1 MENIDDFSI
10 IELLNLLNLKIPVSR
25 SEIISGYNETIK
37 KYSKPNTLKLFENA
51 KKKLIDYLNRNKLE
65 SIFSEEY
72 TLLEDK
78 NVIQKELGY
87 ENIDELTLHSMNP
100 LKRRI
105 QKKTIVI
112 HTKDRQLYVTTKCKN
127 RDAHDDGIIN
137 KFLEDED
144 GSLTLNTDG
153 SLTLNP
159 DIINS
164 DQLNGKVNGLTPD
177 ENNEL
182 IVSHNIPSIPEN
194 ELYANFVTSNTSTLH
209 TIPSFDLK
217 NCQKKHHDKLERC
230 VEGKINTEYNSTYL
244 DVFDDSGNP
253 LKKYCGNTNNNFIKN
268 KRIENTLNFEE
279 FTQIDD
285 EKRQYKENASNFLYD
300 FNFTFN
306 NIIKTT
312 LITICIKK
320 NIINLFAPG
329 KNYYMTVK
337 LYDKDDENVTPVYID
352 ISVCTSLGNDS
363 LEDVLGQ
370 INIQLQ
376 NSDYISADWFEV
388 VKEEDKTYNLTID
401 INTFNAVK
409 FLNKTCSYTTSL
421 AHKLDI
427 LHTEIYQKNDDGA
440 NLENKKIKFPD
451 FLYFLYDDLTNN
463 YHTSYYASTRESS
476 LSSSVL
482 AYVPLEGEFYK
493 LDNRGSDLD
502 VYSRE
507 YFGKVNIEK
516 ARFQLLTP
524 DGDLVNI
531 DQTDFVN
538 NNYYFK
544 LAAECIYD
552 I

>member
-1 MENIDDFSI
+1 MKNIDNFSI

-51 KKKLIDYLNRNKLE
+51 KKKIIDYLDKNKLE
-65 SIFSEEY
+65 TIFSEEY

-78 NVIQKELGY
+78 NVIQREFGY
-87 ENIDELTLHSMNP
+87 ENTDDVVLHSMNP

-127 RDAHDDGIIN
+127 RDANDGIVD

-144 GSLTLNTDG
+144 GSLTLH
-153 SLTLNP
+153 P

-164 DQLNGKVNGLTPD
+164 DQLKGKVNGLTPD

-209 TIPSFDLK
+209 TIPSFNLK
-217 NCQKKHHDKLERC
+217 NCQKKYNNNLERC

-337 LYDKDDENVTPVYID
+337 LYDKGDPNGTYVDID

-363 LEDVLGQ
+363 LEDVLDQ
-370 INIQLQ
+370 INSQLH
-376 NSDYISADWFEV
+376 NSDYISTDWFEV
-388 VKEEDKTYNLTID
+388 VNEEDKTYKLTID

-427 LHTEIYQKNDDGA
+427 LHTEIYDGA
-440 NLENKKIKFPD
+440 NPQNKTIKFPD

-482 AYVPLEGEFYK
+482 AYVPLDGDFYK

-516 ARFQLLTP
+516 ARFQLLSP

-531 DQTDFVN
+531 DQTHFVN

-544 LAAECIYD
+544 LAAECVYD

>member
-51 KKKLIDYLNRNKLE
+51 KKKIIDYLDKNKLE
-65 SIFSEEY
+65 TIFSEEF

-78 NVIQKELGY
+78 NVIQREFGY
-87 ENIDELTLHSMNP
+87 ENTDDVVLHSMNP

-105 QKKTIVI
+105 QKKTIII

-127 RDAHDDGIIN
+127 RKANDDIVD
-137 KFLEDED
+137 KFLEEE
-144 GSLTLNTDG
+144 DG

-159 DIINS
+159 DIINH
-164 DQLNGKVNGLTPD
+164 DQLKGKVNDLTPD

-217 NCQKKHHDKLERC
+217 NCQKKHDDKLERC

-329 KNYYMTVK
+329 KNYYMTVR
-337 LYDKDDENVTPVYID
+337 LYKAQTETYVDID

-363 LEDVLGQ
+363 LEDVLNQ
-370 INIQLQ
+370 INSQLK
-376 NSDYISADWFEV
+376 NTDYISDDWFEDV
-388 VKEEDKTYNLTID
+388 NEEDKTYELTVTIQD
-401 INTFNAVK
+401 TNYNAVK
-409 FLNKTCSYTTSL
+409 FLNNKTCSYTTSL
-421 AHKLDI
+421 AHKLNI
-427 LHTEIYQKNDDGA
+427 LHTKIDNNNSIQNQE
-440 NLENKKIKFPD
+440 IKFPD

-482 AYVPLEGEFYK
+482 AYVPLDGDVYK

-516 ARFQLLTP
+516 ARFQLLSP

-544 LAAECIYD
+544 LSAECVYD

>member
-1 MENIDDFSI
+1 MENIDNFSI
-10 IELLNLLNLKIPVSR
+10 IELLNLLDLKIPVTR
-25 SEIISGYNETIK
+25 SEIITAHNETKK
-37 KYSKPNTLKLFENA
+37 KYSKPKSLILFENA
-51 KKKLIDYLNRNKLE
+51 KKKIIDYLNRNKLE

-72 TLLEDK
+72 TLLEEK
-78 NVIQKELGY
+78 HVIQSELGH
-87 ENIDELTLHSMNP
+87 ENTNDVTLHTMNP

-127 RDAHDDGIIN
+127 RKDDDTIVD
-137 KFLEDED
+137 KFKD
-144 GSLTLNTDG
+144 GSLNTEIYNHDELKG
-153 SLTLNP
+153 RV
-159 DIINS
+159 D
-164 DQLNGKVNGLTPD
+164 DLTPD

-209 TIPSFDLK
+209 TIQSFDLK
-217 NCQKKHHDKLERC
+217 NCQKKYDNKLEKC

-244 DVFDDSGNP
+244 DVFDSSGNP

-268 KRIENTLNFEE
+268 KRIENSLNFEE
-279 FTQIDD
+279 FTQIDH

-300 FNFTFN
+300 FNFTLN

-329 KNYYMTVK
+329 KNYYMTVR
-337 LYDKDDENVTPVYID
+337 LFNQDDDSVNPVDIH

-363 LEDVLGQ
+363 LEDVLYQ
-370 INIQLQ
+370 INNQLK
-376 NSDYISADWFEV
+376 NSNYIRDDWFDVISEP
-388 VKEEDKTYNLTID
+388 DKTYNLTVIID
-401 INTFNAVK
+401 NYNAVK
-409 FLNKTCSYTTSL
+409 FLNNKTCSYTTSL
-421 AHKLDI
+421 AHKLNI
-427 LHTEIYQKNDDGA
+427 LHTTINDGVSV
-440 NLENKKIKFPD
+440 NLEIKFPD

-482 AYVPLEGEFYK
+482 AYVPLEGDVYK
-493 LDNRGSDLD
+493 LDNSGSDLD

-516 ARFQLLTP
+516 ARFQLLSP

-544 LAAECIYD
+544 LAVECVYD